1 VNGLDDEQSSTE
13 DLAEEAQQAAYAAAE
28 LSRSQDNDSSRK
40 RKRKHQEVAL
50 EDLYMQRLAADE
62 AKEETK
68 RKSDVGRKRQKT
80 ANEPADDPE
89 DSSSEV
95 EEAGGRDM
103 EEDEMIDEAAGS
115 PVPQHE
121 SLAPSQD
128 LNDVEKASRTVFLG
142 NVSSSAITSKANKK
156 TLSAHLTS
164 FLASLPT
171 QDPPHKLVSIRFRST
186 AYSSNVPKKAA
197 FAKKELMDATTRS
210 TNAYAVYSTQVAARE
225 AAKRLNGTVVL
236 DRHLRVDEVAHPA
249 KMVSRRCV
257 FIGNLSVVDDDSAIQ
272 AQAAAYQDRK
282 PKKNKQ
288 PADVEEGLWREFGKV
303 GTVESVRVVRDSKTR
318 VGLGIAYVQ
327 FTDENAVEAALLMN
341 DKKFPP
347 LLPRKLRVERC
358 KGMKRKPVSN
368 GFKDSRSSAGSGY
381 TRKATSQEMSLQGR
395 AGKLLGRAGA
405 ANMRSSQRGRS
416 NANTMPLGSSTIKT
430 PEAIVFEGHRA
441 SSKQGKSGLKLGGS
455 GKKKGKPRT
464 RSSKRGAA
472 WKASGGKKTST

>member
-1 VNGLDDEQSSTE
+1 
-13 DLAEEAQQAAYAAAE
+13 
-28 LSRSQDNDSSRK
+28 
-40 RKRKHQEVAL
+40 
-50 EDLYMQRLAADE
+50 MQRLAADE
-62 AKEETK
+62 ANEEAK
-68 RKSDVGRKRQKT
+68 RMSDIDHKRQKT
-80 ANEPADDPE
+80 VTEPADDPD
-89 DSSSEV
+89 DSTSEV
-95 EEAGGRDM
+95 EGASGSDV
-103 EEDEMIDEAAGS
+103 EEGEEVDESAGS

-121 SLAPSQD
+121 TLAPSQD
-128 LNDVEKASRTVFLG
+128 SNDIEKSSRTVFLG

-156 TLSAHLTS
+156 ILSVHLTS

-186 AYSSNVPKKAA
+186 AYSTNVPKKAA

-225 AAKRLNGTVVL
+225 AAKRLNGTMVL

-249 KMVSRRCV
+249 KMVPRRCI

-327 FTDENAVEAALLMN
+327 FADENAVEAALLMN

-358 KGMKRKPVSN
+358 KGMKRKPVNN

-381 TRKATSQEMSLQGR
+381 TRKATSQELSLQGR

-405 ANMRSSQRGRS
+405 ANMRSTHRGRS
-416 NANTMPLGSSTIKT
+416 DTSKTMPLGNSTIKT

-441 SSKQGKSGLKLGGS
+441 SSRQGKSGLKLGGS

-472 WKASGGKKTST
+472 WKASGGKKASI